1 MANSYGAITTLTITN
16 LHLNLPITTPLSLRT
31 LTEGIPKDFQTYFET
46 LKPQQLLKPLKL
58 PIYLIGYM
66 AAGKTTV
73 GSLLA
78 EHLGWHFV
86 DLDEAF
92 AEIHGQTPAE
102 YIREYGIESFRNKEK
117 YVVEDLAELP
127 IEKVI
132 YATGGGYPCW
142 EDNMECLKELG
153 TSIYLKWEPEH
164 LAKRLMLTDL
174 STRPVLQ
181 GRTEEELLSFI
192 TPQLEA
198 RMSFYEKADYIIEA
212 PIIDIAEEDDKH
224 IADMLY
230 HMIQEATTK

>member
-1 MANSYGAITTLTITN
+1 M
-16 LHLNLPITTPLSLRT
+16 
-31 LTEGIPKDFQTYFET
+31 
-46 LKPQQLLKPLKL
+46 KL

-102 YIREYGIESFRNKEK
+102 YIREYGLESFRNKEK

-198 RMSFYEKADYIIEA
+198 RIPFYEKANYIIEA
-212 PIIDIAEEDDKH
+212 PIKDIAEEDDKH
-224 IADMLY
+224 IADILY

>member
-1 MANSYGAITTLTITN
+1 MQ
-16 LHLNLPITTPLSLRT
+16 
-31 LTEGIPKDFQTYFET
+31 F
-46 LKPQQLLKPLKL
+46 

-73 GSLLA
+73 GRLLA
-78 EHLGWHFV
+78 ERLGWHFV

-102 YIREYGIESFRNKEK
+102 YIREHGIEEFRSKEK

-153 TSIYLKWEPEH
+153 TSIYLKWKPEH
-164 LAKRLMLTDL
+164 LAQRLMLTDL

-181 GRTEEELLSFI
+181 GRTEEELLAFI

-198 RMSFYEKADYIIEA
+198 RDPFYMKADYVVEA
-212 PIIDIAEEDDKH
+212 PVQEIAAEDDTYIAEQLWKL
-224 IADMLY
+224 ITSKM
-230 HMIQEATTK
+230 K